1 MPMYGNHL
9 QQFAYN
15 FFENKNEN
23 MKFSFHENDMYSI
36 KKTEEKLDKTIKLFD
51 EIWMDMMYEGKNKI
65 YYDKF
70 ALEHNE
76 IKLLKESDYV
86 LFDLDEYYIILSD
99 GSYRNWLYEKELE
112 IIKNELQNK
121 KKYINK
127 VINDYDIRCGIAI
140 VQLILQ

>member
-1 MPMYGNHL
+1 MTPYLMT
-9 QQFAYN
+9 
-15 FFENKNEN
+15 
-23 MKFSFHENDMYSI
+23 SVHENDMYSI

-112 IIKNELQNK
+112 IIK
-121 KKYINK
+121 K
-127 VINDYDIRCGIAI
+127 VGANGTKRVAKFGISSA
-140 VQLILQ
+140 L